1 MRRKVAE
8 DQVPADVIQAA
19 ITRTAEK
26 GIVVEPHDIEFWV
39 LQDRVVDPK
48 TPSRQVLA
56 DWQWEAI
63 IDAKS
68 PPNQRAGRYRTVL
81 TRALL
86 KKAVN
91 VTPLKR
97 VQ

>member
-8 DQVPADVIQAA
+8 DAVPADVIQATIA
-19 ITRTAEK
+19 YAAEK
-26 GIVVEPHDIEFWV
+26 GIIIQPEDIEFWV

-48 TPSRQVLA
+48 IPSRQVQA

-63 IDAKS
+63 MTAKS
-68 PPNQRAGRYRTVL
+68 PPSQRAGRYRTVL
-81 TRALL
+81 TRPLA

-91 VTPLKR
+91 VAPLKR
-97 VQ
+97 VP

>member
-19 ITRTAEK
+19 INCTAEK
-26 GIVVEPHDIEFWV
+26 GIVIQPDDIEFWV

-48 TPSRQVLA
+48 IPSRQVQA

-63 IDAKS
+63 MNAKS
-68 PPNQRAGRYRTVL
+68 PPNQRTGRYRTVL
-81 TRALL
+81 TRALS
-86 KKAVN
+86 KKTVN